1 VSVVEALARAIPE
14 RARDAFERA
23 SFCQVAVRTSLGP
36 HLTPMVF
43 AAVDDQLWV
52 TTSRSSV
59 KARAWRRHPFVAGLV
74 RRGHVAVA
82 FRGRVRT
89 YDALEPRSWPT
100 SVLDAPLLTRAALR
114 FTAKNVRFFAG
125 YAVDARHV
133 PLSWTPPAR
142 VFARIEVTAGRVLDE
157 EGVVDGWGSWPTSL
171 ASRTSFADAE
181 PTAPLDRRV
190 PRSVATAVG
199 LARRGGSGAVAFDE
213 GALTVLPARWRR
225 VARAGVY
232 EVVAPRTHASLAGI
246 DRPDVPAALTIDH
259 ASEWRASRMQGLLV
273 RGPAAVFD
281 PTSVHRGSAA
291 LRDRI
296 AAVDRGAES
305 NPMVLVRLRPSRIV
319 WWEGW
324 SSGVVR

>member
-1 VSVVEALARAIPE
+1 MTGAAIPDLAR
-14 RARDAFERA
+14 RAFEEA
-23 SFCQVAVRTSLGP
+23 PFCHVGVRTSFGP

-43 AAVDDQLWV
+43 AFAEGQLWA

-74 RRGHVAVA
+74 RHGGVAVT

-89 YDALEPRSWPT
+89 YDALDPRSWPA
-100 SVLDAPLLTRAALR
+100 SVLDAPLLSRAALR
-114 FTAKNVRFFAG
+114 FTAKNLRFFAG
-125 YAVDARHV
+125 YAVDARQV

-142 VFARIEVTAGRVLDE
+142 VFVRIDVTAGRVLDE
-157 EGVVDGWGSWPTSL
+157 EGVTMAWGPWRTAL
-171 ASRTSFADAE
+171 ASMRSFEEGGAAV
-181 PTAPLDRRV
+181 PLDRGV

-199 LARRGGSGAVAFDE
+199 LARRGGPGAVAFDE
-213 GALTVLPARWRR
+213 GTLTVLPARWRR
-225 VARAGVY
+225 VARQGVY
-232 EVVAPRTHASLAGI
+232 DVVVSRTHASLAEI
-246 DRPDVPAALTIDH
+246 DRPEVPTALTIDH

-273 RGPAAVFD
+273 RGPGSVFD
-281 PTSVHRGSAA
+281 PARVHAGARA

-296 AAVDRGAES
+296 AAADPRSEPGGA
-305 NPMVLVRLRPSRIV
+305 VLVRVQPSRLV